1 MHGSKCVPDDFNE
14 KGEIDFKCDCKG
26 VRDIDGDYVAGE
38 YCQHPVSEYCTKDDT
53 RGKSENAFCTNGGS
67 CLAKIQGNQAHPGCL
82 CKEGWTGDHCDFRH
96 KNDLPQSFSN
106 TKGNRSANMT
116 AIIFSCMALTI
127 MVIIAGA
134 VFVTRKLI
142 AKEQVQAQ
150 IDAEQSKGNVA
161 NVNEATEDGM
171 VSEDFY
177 DLKDVELI

>member
-1 MHGSKCVPDDFNE
+1 
-14 KGEIDFKCDCKG
+14 
-26 VRDIDGDYVAGE
+26 
-38 YCQHPVSEYCTKDDT
+38 
-53 RGKSENAFCTNGGS
+53 
-67 CLAKIQGNQAHPGCL
+67 
-82 CKEGWTGDHCDFRH
+82 
-96 KNDLPQSFSN
+96 
-106 TKGNRSANMT
+106 
-116 AIIFSCMALTI
+116 MALTI

>member
-1 MHGSKCVPDDFNE
+1 MITIFDPDINFPTPYL
-14 KGEIDFKCDCKG
+14 I
-26 VRDIDGDYVAGE
+26 
-38 YCQHPVSEYCTKDDT
+38 S
-53 RGKSENAFCTNGGS
+53 NARMAFRSSFIS
-67 CLAKIQGNQAHPGCL
+67 CIFHSSHPGCL

>member
-1 MHGSKCVPDDFNE
+1 
-14 KGEIDFKCDCKG
+14 
-26 VRDIDGDYVAGE
+26 
-38 YCQHPVSEYCTKDDT
+38 
-53 RGKSENAFCTNGGS
+53 
-67 CLAKIQGNQAHPGCL
+67 
-82 CKEGWTGDHCDFRH
+82 
-96 KNDLPQSFSN
+96 
-106 TKGNRSANMT
+106 MT

>member
-1 MHGSKCVPDDFNE
+1 
-14 KGEIDFKCDCKG
+14 
-26 VRDIDGDYVAGE
+26 
-38 YCQHPVSEYCTKDDT
+38 
-53 RGKSENAFCTNGGS
+53 
-67 CLAKIQGNQAHPGCL
+67 
-82 CKEGWTGDHCDFRH
+82 
-96 KNDLPQSFSN
+96 
-106 TKGNRSANMT
+106 MT

-177 DLKDVELI
+177 DLKDVELIQFLKCFDCTEMILGNFFPIMQIFLNQR